1 MIYNF
6 FIIDKIN
13 PMKIKCFSQGQNVPS
28 SRFRLENYISPI
40 KKRGMDLEILYPYQ
54 SSYPPESFYKKLTW
68 FLNEILHR
76 LRQIKNLNKNDK
88 LIVQREL
95 ISTIPTLEVFL
106 KSPYIFDVDD
116 AIFLHKKGI
125 AANLIAKN
133 AAHVVCGNN
142 YLANYFKNYNKNISV
157 IPTGINSKIF
167 KPLRYNRRKKLICWS
182 GTSGNFNYLYKIE
195 NEIKKVLD
203 KETEWKLRI
212 ISNKK
217 PNFHLIDKKKI
228 DFLFWSPKNESKSI
242 AQCSIG
248 IMPIPDTNWAK
259 GKCSFKMLQY
269 MSCGLPVIV
278 SSVGM
283 NNEVLKLGNLGFG
296 IKSNSEWSIKL
307 FQLIQDSDLRR
318 KLGKQGR
325 IVALKEFDI
334 EILSN
339 RLADVIEKVYN

>member
-1 MIYNF
+1 
-6 FIIDKIN
+6 
-13 PMKIKCFSQGQNVPS
+13 MKIKCFSQGRNVPS

-40 KKRGMDLEILYPYQ
+40 KKRGIDLEILYPYQ
-54 SSYPPESFYKKLTW
+54 SSYPPNNVYKKPTW
-68 FLNEILHR
+68 FLNEIFYR
-76 LRQIKNLNKNDK
+76 LKQIKNLDKNDK

-95 ISTIPTLEVFL
+95 ISTIPSLELFL

-116 AIFLHKKGI
+116 AIFMHRKGI

-133 AAHVVCGNN
+133 AVHVICGNN
-142 YLANYFKNYNKNISV
+142 YLADYFRNFNKNISV
-157 IPTGINSKIF
+157 LPTGINSKIF
-167 KPLRYNRRKKLICWS
+167 QPFEYNNRKKLICWS
-182 GTSGNFNYLYKIE
+182 GTSGNFNYLYNIE

-212 ISNKK
+212 ISDKK
-217 PNFHLIDKKKI
+217 PNFNLIDEKNI
-228 DFLFWSPKNESKSI
+228 DFLFWSPKNEAKSI

-248 IMPIPDTNWAK
+248 IMPIPDTDWAK

-296 IKSNSEWSIKL
+296 IKINTEWSLKLIELIK
-307 FQLIQDSDLRR
+307 DNDLRR
-318 KLGKQGR
+318 KLGNQGR
-325 IVALKEFDI
+325 KVILKEFDI

-339 RLADVIEKVYN
+339 KLADIIERVYN